1 MVFYDSPE
9 GSRYITYYIINL
21 VIQYVLL
28 KIYIGQGYQIVKYE
42 KNMETVAN
50 AMNDYCRNE
59 FC

>member
-21 VIQYVLL
+21 VIHYVLL

-42 KNMETVAN
+42 KNMETV
-50 AMNDYCRNE
+50 
-59 FC
+59 